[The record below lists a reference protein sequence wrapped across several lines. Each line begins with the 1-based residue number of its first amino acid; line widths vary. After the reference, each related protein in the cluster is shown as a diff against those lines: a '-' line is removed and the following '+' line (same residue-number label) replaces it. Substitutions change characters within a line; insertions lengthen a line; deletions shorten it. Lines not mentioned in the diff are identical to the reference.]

1 MNQTIDWS
9 LSINYVRQVA
19 DQLAEMGIAV
29 SPWLAAQGLTL
40 EDLEQGDATVPWE
53 SVRALFLSAERI
65 SNEPALGL
73 IVGERLRINNHGI
86 VGYAAMNSG
95 SVRQV
100 VELLERFIPL
110 RINLVMVSHQ
120 VKGQFLNLQI
130 RELLPL
136 GEVGPFLL
144 SAVVVAVKNILDF
157 ITLGSCHVAEASFT
171 FPETFD
177 RELVDSLLR
186 CPVRYRQN
194 WTGLSLPLKGVDLP
208 LRTADPT
215 AYEHAEKLCE
225 RELQNMVADASVS
238 ARVRRLMLAK
248 QVNFPSLAV
257 TARILHMTPRTL
269 HRRLQDEG
277 TSFQEILDEVRYS
290 LAMEYLK
297 SQDMT
302 IQELAY
308 TLGYGDTANFR
319 RAFKRWTGV
328 APSCFRENKACK
340 EGNFPVRQL

>member
-1 MNQTIDWS
+1 MNQPMEWA
-9 LSINYVRQVA
+9 LSINYLRQVA
-19 DQLAEMGIAV
+19 DQLTEMGIDVA
-29 SPWLAAQGLTL
+29 PWLAAHDLSL
-40 EDLEQGDATVPWE
+40 ADLEQADASVPWE
-53 SVRALFLSAERI
+53 VVRALFLEAEAI
-65 SNEPALGL
+65 TGEPALGL
-73 IVGERLRINNHGI
+73 MVGERLRINNHGM

-120 VKGQFLNLQI
+120 VDGKYLNLQI

-144 SAVVVAVKNILDF
+144 GAVVVAVKNVLDF
-157 ITLGSCHVAEASFT
+157 ITLGNCQVAQASFT
-171 FPETFD
+171 FAEAFD
-177 RELVDSLLR
+177 RELVRSLFR
-186 CPVRYRQN
+186 CPVRYNQG
-194 WTGLSLPLKGVDLP
+194 WTGLSLPLNGVDQP
-208 LRTADPT
+208 LRTADP
-215 AYEHAEKLCE
+215 AAFEHAEKLCE
-225 RELQNMVADASVS
+225 RELQNLVSDVSVS

-248 QVNFPSLAV
+248 QVNFPSLTV

-269 HRRLQDEG
+269 HRRLLDEG
-277 TSFQEILDEVRYS
+277 TSFQEILDEVRHA

-297 SQDMT
+297 SQHMT

-328 APSCFRENKACK
+328 APSFFRENS
-340 EGNFPVRQL
+340 EE

>member
-1 MNQTIDWS
+1 MNQPMEWA
-9 LSINYVRQVA
+9 LSINYLRQVA
-19 DQLAEMGIAV
+19 DQLTEMGIDVA
-29 SPWLAAQGLTL
+29 PWLAAHDLSL
-40 EDLEQGDATVPWE
+40 ADLEQADASVPWE
-53 SVRALFLSAERI
+53 VVRALFLEAEAI
-65 SNEPALGL
+65 TGEPALGL
-73 IVGERLRINNHGI
+73 MVGERLRINNHGM

-120 VKGQFLNLQI
+120 VDGKYLNLQI

-144 SAVVVAVKNILDF
+144 GAVVVAVKNVLDF
-157 ITLGSCHVAEASFT
+157 ITLGNCQVAQASFT
-171 FPETFD
+171 FAEAFD
-177 RELVDSLLR
+177 RELVRSLFR
-186 CPVRYRQN
+186 CPVRYSQG
-194 WTGLSLPLKGVDLP
+194 WTGLSLPLEVVDQP
-208 LRTADPT
+208 LRTADP
-215 AYEHAEKLCE
+215 AAFEHAEKLCE
-225 RELQNMVADASVS
+225 RELQNLVSDASVS

-248 QVNFPSLAV
+248 QVNFPSLTV

-269 HRRLQDEG
+269 HRRLLDEG
-277 TSFQEILDEVRYS
+277 TSFQEILDEVRHA

-297 SQDMT
+297 SQHMT

-328 APSCFRENKACK
+328 APSFFRENS
-340 EGNFPVRQL
+340 EE

>member
-1 MNQTIDWS
+1 MNQPMEWA
-9 LSINYVRQVA
+9 LSINYLRQVA
-19 DQLAEMGIAV
+19 DQLTEMGIDVA
-29 SPWLAAQGLTL
+29 PWLAAHELSL
-40 EDLEQGDATVPWE
+40 ADLEQADASVPWE
-53 SVRALFLSAERI
+53 VVRALFLEAEAI
-65 SNEPALGL
+65 TGEPALGL
-73 IVGERLRINNHGI
+73 MVGERLRINNHGM

-120 VKGQFLNLQI
+120 VDGKYLNLQI

-144 SAVVVAVKNILDF
+144 GAVVVAVKNVLDF
-157 ITLGSCHVAEASFT
+157 ITLGNCQVAQASFT
-171 FPETFD
+171 FAETFD
-177 RELVDSLLR
+177 RELVRSLFR
-186 CPVRYRQN
+186 CPVRYNQG
-194 WTGLSLPLKGVDLP
+194 WTGLSLPLEGVDQP
-208 LRTADPT
+208 LRTADP
-215 AYEHAEKLCE
+215 AAFEHAEKLCE
-225 RELQNMVADASVS
+225 RELQNLVSDASVS

-248 QVNFPSLAV
+248 QVNFPSLTV

-269 HRRLQDEG
+269 HRRLLDEG
-277 TSFQEILDEVRYS
+277 TSFQEILDEVRHA

-297 SQDMT
+297 SQHMT

-328 APSCFRENKACK
+328 APSFFRENS
-340 EGNFPVRQL
+340 EE

>member
-1 MNQTIDWS
+1 
-9 LSINYVRQVA
+9 
-19 DQLAEMGIAV
+19 
-29 SPWLAAQGLTL
+29 
-40 EDLEQGDATVPWE
+40 
-53 SVRALFLSAERI
+53 
-65 SNEPALGL
+65 
-73 IVGERLRINNHGI
+73 

-120 VKGQFLNLQI
+120 VEGNYLNLQI

-136 GEVGPFLL
+136 GELGPFLL
-144 SAVVVAVKNILDF
+144 GAVVVAVKNVLDF
-157 ITLGSCHVAEASFT
+157 ITLGNCQVAEASFT
-171 FPETFD
+171 FDEAFD
-177 RELVDSLLR
+177 RELVRSLFR
-186 CPVRYRQN
+186 CPVRYNQN
-194 WTGLSLPLKGVDLP
+194 WTGLSLPLEVVDQP
-208 LRTADPT
+208 LRTADP
-215 AYEHAEKLCE
+215 AAFEHAEKLCE
-225 RELQNMVADASVS
+225 RELQNLVSDASVS

-248 QVNFPSLAV
+248 QVNFPSLTV

-269 HRRLQDEG
+269 HRRLLDEG
-277 TSFQEILDEVRYS
+277 TSFQEILDEVRHA

-297 SQDMT
+297 SQHMT

-328 APSCFRENKACK
+328 APSFFRE
-340 EGNFPVRQL
+340 GNEN

>member
-1 MNQTIDWS
+1 MNQPMEWA
-9 LSINYVRQVA
+9 LSINYLRQVA
-19 DQLAEMGIAV
+19 DQLTEMGIDVA
-29 SPWLAAQGLTL
+29 PWLASHELSLA
-40 EDLEQGDATVPWE
+40 DLEQADTSVPWE
-53 SVRALFLSAERI
+53 VVRALFLEAEAI
-65 SNEPALGL
+65 TGESALGL
-73 IVGERLRINNHGI
+73 MVGERLRINNHGM

-120 VKGQFLNLQI
+120 VEGNYLNLQI

-136 GEVGPFLL
+136 GELGPFLL
-144 SAVVVAVKNILDF
+144 GAVVVAVKNVLDF
-157 ITLGSCHVAEASFT
+157 ITLGNCQVAEASFT
-171 FPETFD
+171 FDEAFD
-177 RELVDSLLR
+177 RELVRSLFR
-186 CPVRYRQN
+186 CPVRYNQN
-194 WTGLSLPLKGVDLP
+194 WTGLSLPLEVVDQP
-208 LRTADPT
+208 LRTADP
-215 AYEHAEKLCE
+215 AAFEHAE
-225 RELQNMVADASVS
+225 LQNLVSDSSVS

-248 QVNFPSLAV
+248 QVNFPSLTV

-269 HRRLQDEG
+269 HRRLLDEG
-277 TSFQEILDEVRYS
+277 TSFQEILDEVRHS

-297 SQDMT
+297 SQHMT

-328 APSCFRENKACK
+328 APSFFRE
-340 EGNFPVRQL
+340 GNEI

>member
-1 MNQTIDWS
+1 MNQPMEWA
-9 LSINYVRQVA
+9 LSINYLRQVA
-19 DQLAEMGIAV
+19 DQLTEMGIDVA
-29 SPWLAAQGLTL
+29 PWLAAHDLSL
-40 EDLEQGDATVPWE
+40 VDLEQADASVPWE
-53 SVRALFLSAERI
+53 VVRALFLEAEAI
-65 SNEPALGL
+65 TGEPALGL
-73 IVGERLRINNHGI
+73 MVGERLRINNHGM

-120 VKGQFLNLQI
+120 VDGKYLNLQI

-144 SAVVVAVKNILDF
+144 GAVVVAVKNVLDF
-157 ITLGSCHVAEASFT
+157 ITLGNCQVAQASFT
-171 FPETFD
+171 FAEAFD
-177 RELVDSLLR
+177 RELVRSLFR
-186 CPVRYRQN
+186 CPVRYNQG
-194 WTGLSLPLKGVDLP
+194 WTGLSLPLDGVDQP
-208 LRTADPT
+208 LRTADP
-215 AYEHAEKLCE
+215 AAFEHAEKLCE
-225 RELQNMVADASVS
+225 RELQNLVSDASVS

-248 QVNFPSLAV
+248 QVNFPSLTV

-269 HRRLQDEG
+269 HRRLLDEG
-277 TSFQEILDEVRYS
+277 TSFQEILDEVRHA

-297 SQDMT
+297 SQHMT

-328 APSCFRENKACK
+328 APSFFRENT
-340 EGNFPVRQL
+340 EE

>member
-1 MNQTIDWS
+1 MNQPMEWA
-9 LSINYVRQVA
+9 LSINYLRQVA
-19 DQLAEMGIAV
+19 DQLTEMGIDAA
-29 SPWLAAQGLTL
+29 PWLAAHELTL
-40 EDLEQGDATVPWE
+40 ADLEQADASVPWE
-53 SVRALFLSAERI
+53 VVRALFLEAEAI
-65 SNEPALGL
+65 TGEPALGL
-73 IVGERLRINNHGI
+73 MVGERLRINNHGM

-120 VKGQFLNLQI
+120 VDGKYLNLQI

-144 SAVVVAVKNILDF
+144 GAVVVAVKNVLDF
-157 ITLGSCHVAEASFT
+157 ITLGNCQVAQASFT
-171 FPETFD
+171 FAEPFD
-177 RELVDSLLR
+177 RELVRSLFR
-186 CPVRYRQN
+186 CPVRYNQG
-194 WTGLSLPLKGVDLP
+194 WTGLSLPLEGVDQP
-208 LRTADPT
+208 LRTADP
-215 AYEHAEKLCE
+215 AAFEHAEKLCE
-225 RELQNMVADASVS
+225 RELQSLVSDASVS

-248 QVNFPSLAV
+248 QVNFPSLTV

-269 HRRLQDEG
+269 HRRLLDEG
-277 TSFQEILDEVRYS
+277 TSFQEILDEVRHA

-297 SQDMT
+297 SQHMT

-328 APSCFRENKACK
+328 TPSFFRENS
-340 EGNFPVRQL
+340 EE

>member
-1 MNQTIDWS
+1 MNQPMEWA
-9 LSINYVRQVA
+9 LSINYLRQVA
-19 DQLAEMGIAV
+19 DQLTEMGIDVA
-29 SPWLAAQGLTL
+29 PWLAAHDLSL
-40 EDLEQGDATVPWE
+40 ADLEQADASVPWE
-53 SVRALFLSAERI
+53 VVRALFLEAEAI
-65 SNEPALGL
+65 TGEPALGL
-73 IVGERLRINNHGI
+73 MVGERLRINNHGM

-120 VKGQFLNLQI
+120 VEGNYLNLQI

-144 SAVVVAVKNILDF
+144 GAVVVAVKNVLDF
-157 ITLGSCHVAEASFT
+157 ITLGNCQVAEASFT
-171 FPETFD
+171 FAEAFD
-177 RELVDSLLR
+177 RELVRSLFR
-186 CPVRYRQN
+186 CPVRYSQG
-194 WTGLSLPLKGVDLP
+194 WTGLSLPLEVVDQP
-208 LRTADPT
+208 LRTADP
-215 AYEHAEKLCE
+215 AAFEHAEKLCE
-225 RELQNMVADASVS
+225 RELQNLVSDASVS

-248 QVNFPSLAV
+248 QVNFPSLTV

-269 HRRLQDEG
+269 HRRLLDEG
-277 TSFQEILDEVRYS
+277 TSFQEILDEVRHS

-297 SQDMT
+297 SQHMT

-328 APSCFRENKACK
+328 APSFFRE
-340 EGNFPVRQL
+340 GNEN

>member
-1 MNQTIDWS
+1 MNQLMEWA
-9 LSINYVRQVA
+9 LSINYLRQVA
-19 DQLAEMGIAV
+19 DQLTEMGIDVA
-29 SPWLAAQGLTL
+29 SWLAAHDLSL
-40 EDLEQGDATVPWE
+40 ADLEQADASVPWE
-53 SVRALFLSAERI
+53 VVRALFLEAEAVTG
-65 SNEPALGL
+65 EPALGL
-73 IVGERLRINNHGI
+73 MVGERLRINNHGM

-120 VKGQFLNLQI
+120 VEGNYLNLQI

-144 SAVVVAVKNILDF
+144 GAVVVAVKNVLDF
-157 ITLGSCHVAEASFT
+157 ITLGNCQVAEASFT
-171 FPETFD
+171 IAEAFD
-177 RELVDSLLR
+177 RELVRSLFR
-186 CPVRYRQN
+186 CPVRYSQG
-194 WTGLSLPLKGVDLP
+194 WTGLSLPLEVVDQP
-208 LRTADPT
+208 LRTADP
-215 AYEHAEKLCE
+215 AAFEHAEKLCE
-225 RELQNMVADASVS
+225 RELQNLVSDASVS

-248 QVNFPSLAV
+248 QVNFPSLTV
-257 TARILHMTPRTL
+257 TARILHLTPRTL
-269 HRRLQDEG
+269 HRRLLDEG
-277 TSFQEILDEVRYS
+277 TSFQEILDEVRHS

-297 SQDMT
+297 SQHMT

-328 APSCFRENKACK
+328 APSFFRE
-340 EGNFPVRQL
+340 GNEN

>member
-1 MNQTIDWS
+1 MNQQMEWA
-9 LSINYVRQVA
+9 LSINYIRQVA
-19 DQLAEMGIAV
+19 DQLAEMDIAV
-29 SPWLAAQGLTL
+29 APWLAVHGLTL
-40 EDLEQGDATVPWE
+40 ADLDQAEATVPWGV
-53 SVRALFLSAERI
+53 VRALFLEAEAI
-65 SNEPALGL
+65 TGESALGL
-73 IVGERLRINNHGI
+73 MVGERLRINSHGI
-86 VGYAAMNSG
+86 LGYAAMNSG

-110 RINLVMVSHQ
+110 RINLVMVSHR
-120 VKGQFLNLQI
+120 VEGRFLNLQI

-136 GEVGPFLL
+136 GELQPFLMG
-144 SAVVVAVKNILDF
+144 AVVVAVKNVLDF
-157 ITLGSCHVAEASFT
+157 ITLGNCQVAQANFA
-171 FPETFD
+171 FPSAFD
-177 RELVDSLLR
+177 RELVDSLFR
-186 CPVRYRQN
+186 CPVRYDQN
-194 WTGLSLPLKGVDLP
+194 WTGLSLPLDRVDLP
-208 LRTADPT
+208 LRTADHT
-215 AYEHAEKLCE
+215 AFEHAEKLCE

-257 TARILHMTPRTL
+257 TARMLHMTPRTL

-277 TSFQEILDEVRYS
+277 TSFQEILDEVRHS

-297 SQDMT
+297 SQEMT

-328 APSCFRENKACK
+328 APSFFRESS
-340 EGNFPVRQL
+340 ET

>member
-1 MNQTIDWS
+1 MNQPMEWA
-9 LSINYVRQVA
+9 LSINYLRQVA
-19 DQLAEMGIAV
+19 DQLTEMGIDVA
-29 SPWLAAQGLTL
+29 PWLAAHDLSL
-40 EDLEQGDATVPWE
+40 ADLEQADASVPWE
-53 SVRALFLSAERI
+53 VVRALFLEAEAI
-65 SNEPALGL
+65 TGEPALGL
-73 IVGERLRINNHGI
+73 MVGERLRINNHGM

-120 VKGQFLNLQI
+120 VEGNYLNLQI

-144 SAVVVAVKNILDF
+144 GAVVVAVKNVLDF
-157 ITLGSCHVAEASFT
+157 ITLGNCQVAEASFT
-171 FPETFD
+171 FAEAFD
-177 RELVDSLLR
+177 RELVRSLFR
-186 CPVRYRQN
+186 CPVRYNQG
-194 WTGLSLPLKGVDLP
+194 WTGLSLPLEVVDQP
-208 LRTADPT
+208 LRTADP
-215 AYEHAEKLCE
+215 AAFEHAEKLCE
-225 RELQNMVADASVS
+225 WELKNLVSDVSVS

-248 QVNFPSLAV
+248 QVNFPSLTV

-269 HRRLQDEG
+269 HRRLLDEG
-277 TSFQEILDEVRYS
+277 TSFQEILDEVRHA

-297 SQDMT
+297 SQHMT

-328 APSCFRENKACK
+328 APSFFREGNK
-340 EGNFPVRQL
+340 N

>member
-1 MNQTIDWS
+1 MNQPMEWA
-9 LSINYVRQVA
+9 LSINYLRQVA
-19 DQLAEMGIAV
+19 DQLTEMGIDVA
-29 SPWLAAQGLTL
+29 PWLAAHELSL
-40 EDLEQGDATVPWE
+40 ADLEQADTSVPWDV
-53 SVRALFLSAERI
+53 VRALFLEAEAI
-65 SNEPALGL
+65 TGEPALGL
-73 IVGERLRINNHGI
+73 MVGERLRINNHGM

-120 VKGQFLNLQI
+120 VDGNYLNLQI

-144 SAVVVAVKNILDF
+144 GAVVVAVKNVLDF
-157 ITLGSCHVAEASFT
+157 ITLGTCQVAQANFT
-171 FPETFD
+171 FTETFD
-177 RELVDSLLR
+177 RELVRSLFR
-186 CPVRYRQN
+186 CPVRYNQG
-194 WTGLSLPLKGVDLP
+194 WTGLSLPLEVVDQP
-208 LRTADPT
+208 LRTADP
-215 AYEHAEKLCE
+215 AAFEHAEKLCE
-225 RELQNMVADASVS
+225 RELQNLVSDASVS

-248 QVNFPSLAV
+248 QVNFPSLTV

-269 HRRLQDEG
+269 HRRLLDEG

-328 APSCFRENKACK
+328 APSFFRENT
-340 EGNFPVRQL
+340 EE

>member
-1 MNQTIDWS
+1 MNQPMEWA
-9 LSINYVRQVA
+9 LSINYLRQVA
-19 DQLAEMGIAV
+19 DQLTEMGIDVA
-29 SPWLAAQGLTL
+29 PWLAAHELSL
-40 EDLEQGDATVPWE
+40 ADLEQADASVPWE
-53 SVRALFLSAERI
+53 VVRALFLEAEAI
-65 SNEPALGL
+65 TGEPALGL
-73 IVGERLRINNHGI
+73 MVGERLRINNHGM

-120 VKGQFLNLQI
+120 VDGKYLNLQI

-144 SAVVVAVKNILDF
+144 GAVVVAVKNVLDF
-157 ITLGSCHVAEASFT
+157 ITLGNCQVAQASFT
-171 FPETFD
+171 FAEAFD
-177 RELVDSLLR
+177 RELVRSLFR
-186 CPVRYRQN
+186 CPVRYSQG
-194 WTGLSLPLKGVDLP
+194 WTGLSLPLEVVDQP
-208 LRTADPT
+208 LRTADP
-215 AYEHAEKLCE
+215 AAFEHAEKLCE
-225 RELQNMVADASVS
+225 RELQNLVSDASVS

-248 QVNFPSLAV
+248 QVNFPSLTV

-269 HRRLQDEG
+269 HRRLLDEG
-277 TSFQEILDEVRYS
+277 TSFQEILDEVRHA

-297 SQDMT
+297 SQHMT

-328 APSCFRENKACK
+328 APSFFRE
-340 EGNFPVRQL
+340 GNEN